1 MSFHLLPGHT
11 IGIISND
18 LMGQNMAQNAH
29 AMGFNV
35 VGFSEYPD
43 TPVTFEADE
52 SFIGYEQLA
61 LFKEKADIITYTAP
75 WLAPEL
81 TDELEGT
88 VLPQGLDLVSITGD
102 HAVSRA
108 FNEACGLNILPY
120 RIATSLDEVSEAAR
134 MLGYPVVVK
143 PIFKHK
149 HHDET
154 VILHGVWD
162 LGMVAPLVDG
172 GTMLVENW
180 LEPVREFS
188 VTAIRS
194 ETGDVKAFPIR
205 EIQKQAQHLRK
216 AWTVDNL
223 DHDLIEALQE
233 VVIRISTALDYVGAF
248 SVNFFFSSEENLYV
262 RDILPGIEATD
273 AVYEG
278 ITSISVVEQHLRA
291 ITGQPLQ
298 AVKQYG
304 AAMYLPI
311 TARERTSVLW
321 NWGIQDSWAI
331 SFYRH
336 DDGIKLGHVNVLAT
350 NTVELLQNI
359 DATQIWTNNPD
370 TKVES

>member
-18 LMGQNMAQNAH
+18 LMGQNMAQQAH

-43 TPVTFEADE
+43 TPITLEADE
-52 SFIGYEQLA
+52 SFVGYGQLA
-61 LFKEKADIITYTAP
+61 LFKEKADIITYTAS

-81 TDELEGT
+81 TDELQGT

-108 FNEACGLNILPY
+108 FNEAYAVNILPY

-134 MLGYPVVVK
+134 ALGYPVVVK

-188 VTAIRS
+188 VTAVRTES
-194 ETGDVKAFPIR
+194 GDVKAFPIR
-205 EIQKQAQHLRK
+205 ETQKQAHHLRK
-216 AWTVDNL
+216 AWTVDDL
-223 DHDLIEALQE
+223 DDDLIEALQE
-233 VVIRISTALDYVGAF
+233 VVTRISTALDYVGAF
-248 SVNFFFSSEENLYV
+248 SVNFFFSAEENLYV
-262 RDILPGIEATD
+262 RDILSGVNETD
-273 AVYEG
+273 DVYKG

-298 AVKQYG
+298 TVKQFG

-321 NWGIQDSWAI
+321 NWGIQDRWSI
-331 SFYRH
+331 SLYRFH
-336 DDGIKLGHVNVLAT
+336 DDIKIGHVNVLAA
-350 NTVELLQNI
+350 NTQEVLANVS
-359 DATQIWTNNPD
+359 ATQVWTDNTD
-370 TKVES
+370 ES